1 MAKLSQSRDF
11 FFDLVLVSDCSRYQA
26 ENQRWFLR
34 LGDRFRSVWKICEK
48 VETGGVVGLGD
59 SSFLV
64 PVIPAPQH
72 FLHSLILK
80 VVFIMCSAI
89 FVCHDV
95 KQFDWCSFA
104 RNPNIRKIYGAG
116 ENVYLTPLFGFTNFG
131 ESAWMFC
138 FLRCEA
144 VLLATMNLLL

>member
-1 MAKLSQSRDF
+1 MWISAGSYGCSLVQKLLEITCGGAISIPRLLLRLGVGF
-11 FFDLVLVSDCSRYQA
+11 RLSRYQA
-26 ENQRWFLR
+26 ENQRLFLR

-59 SSFLV
+59 SSLDIV

-89 FVCHDV
+89 FVCQDV
-95 KQFDWCSFA
+95 
-104 RNPNIRKIYGAG
+104 
-116 ENVYLTPLFGFTNFG
+116 
-131 ESAWMFC
+131 
-138 FLRCEA
+138 
-144 VLLATMNLLL
+144 